1 MDTMDQ
7 SSSWLGKKTRGKKPS
22 DKKGLLRI
30 EEALAEGKGK
40 AASVVP
46 EEVIV
51 REFPKKEAFEAESQ
65 LERGFSASLLIFC
78 QSSRMRKRC
87 LGEGASSSRG
97 EVALRKPSFDE
108 TKKDFWAKWGP
119 IIMVHQSRSC
129 LLSQKSESPLS
140 SLPPSCGLALSFMSP
155 SVPDLPSS
163 VIQSQFPMENRS
175 PYPNQL
181 PREFNPIMYK
191 PNLPNEVSNLITVSQ
206 GDVVVSP
213 SGKFQK
219 EVGIGL
225 GSRKKRRVV
234 KNFLRLEIPDIVMIQ
249 ETKNVECDRRFVG
262 SVWTVR
268 NKEWAALPA
277 YGASENLGG
286 SSLTSSMK
294 DFDGFIRECKLF
306 DPPLRNAPF
315 TWSNIQESFVYK
327 RLDRFLYSN
336 EWEHLFPQSLQEVL
350 PRWTSDHWPIV
361 LDTNPFKWGSTPF
374 RFENMWLQHPSFKDA
389 LEVGGEIFKEMG
401 GKVTILIANE
411 IVNEKKRSG
420 EEGVVFKI
428 DFEKAYDHVSLDF
441 LDHVLE
447 KKGFSPKWR
456 KWMRDG
462 LSTVSFAV
470 LVNGNAKRLAELLDC
485 KASSWPI
492 LYLGLHLGRN
502 PKACGFWDPVIERIS
517 RRLDGWKK
525 AYLSFGGK
533 RDHLVSW
540 DVVCNPK
547 AKRGL
552 GFWEDFYKE
561 SCSLREIIVE
571 MVTSMS
577 LEGTSLSGVFQV
589 YLVCGRRWEIIRFWE
604 DFWWE
609 TNLWD
614 PNIRDYLE

>member
-7 SSSWLGKKTRGKKPS
+7 SSSWLGQKTRGKKPS

-30 EEALAEGKGK
+30 EEALAKGKGK
-40 AASVVP
+40 AASVVL
-46 EEVIV
+46 ESDSE
-51 REFPKKEAFEAESQ
+51 EFPKKEAFEAGSQ
-65 LERGFSASLLIFC
+65 LERGFSASPLIFC
-78 QSSRMRKRC
+78 QSSRIRKRC
-87 LGEGASSSRG
+87 SGERASSSRG
-97 EVALRKPSFDE
+97 EVALHKPSSMKTE
-108 TKKDFWAKWGP
+108 KDFWAEWGP
-119 IIMVHQSRSC
+119 IIVVHQSRSC

-140 SLPPSCGLALSFMSP
+140 SLPLSCGLALSFMSP

-163 VIQSQFPMENRS
+163 VIQSQFPMENRLLES
-175 PYPNQL
+175 
-181 PREFNPIMYK
+181 FNPIMYK
-191 PNLPNEVSNLITVSQ
+191 PNLPNEVSNLVIVSQ

-219 EVGIGL
+219 EGFSMKIISWNTKGSGL
-225 GSRKKRRVV
+225 RKKRRVV
-234 KNFLRLEIPDIVMIQ
+234 KDFLRLKIPDIVMIQ

-268 NKEWAALPA
+268 NKEWAALSV
-277 YGASENLGG
+277 YGASEKLGG
-286 SSLTSSMK
+286 SSLTSSMQ
-294 DFDGFIRECKLF
+294 DFDGFIRECELF

-315 TWSNIQESFVYK
+315 TWSNIQESFVCK

-336 EWEHLFPQSLQEVL
+336 EWEHFFSQSLQEVL

-361 LDTNPFKWGSTPF
+361 LDTNPFKWGLTPF
-374 RFENMWLQHPSFKDA
+374 RFENMWLQHPSFKECFRSWWRDFQGNGW
-389 LEVGGEIFKEMG
+389 EV
-401 GKVTILIANE
+401 LIANE
-411 IVNEKKRSG
+411 IVNEKKRSR
-420 EEGVVFKI
+420 EKGVVFKI

-447 KKGFSPKWR
+447 KKGFSPRWR
-456 KWMRDG
+456 KWMRGG

-470 LVNGNAKRLAELLDC
+470 LVNGNAKGWLAELLDC

-525 AYLSFGGK
+525 TYLSFGGK

-547 AKRGL
+547 VKRGL
-552 GFWEDFYKE
+552 GFGKI
-561 SCSLREIIVE
+561 SIRNL
-571 MVTSMS
+571 MVTSLS
-577 LEGTSLSGVFQV
+577 FEDYCTSLSGVFQV
-589 YLVCGRRWEIIRFWE
+589 YLVCGRRWEIIWFWE
-604 DFWWE
+604 DF
-609 TNLWD
+609 
-614 PNIRDYLE
+614 